1 MCTKIEN
8 ENTITLMRNGTNKK
22 EYDLEDLAT
31 KSCSQN
37 YMYVQSRACF
47 ASADQASACRWSLS
61 RLLYLWPYKRIEQSR
76 QRKSSEYEPPVRH
89 TLKRKDPDARMMYFP
104 CTCSHFGS

>member
-37 YMYVQSRACF
+37 YMYVQSRPPGLA
-47 ASADQASACRWSLS
+47 LH
-61 RLLYLWPYKRIEQSR
+61 LLIRPLLAGGLFLGCYIFG
-76 QRKSSEYEPPVRH
+76 H
-89 TLKRKDPDARMMYFP
+89 TR
-104 CTCSHFGS
+104 G

>member
-22 EYDLEDLAT
+22 EYDLEDFAT

-47 ASADQASACRWSLS
+47 ASADQASACRGLF
-61 RLLYLWPYKRIEQSR
+61 LGCYILAIQEDGT
-76 QRKSSEYEPPVRH
+76 EP
-89 TLKRKDPDARMMYFP
+89 TEKK
-104 CTCSHFGS
+104 